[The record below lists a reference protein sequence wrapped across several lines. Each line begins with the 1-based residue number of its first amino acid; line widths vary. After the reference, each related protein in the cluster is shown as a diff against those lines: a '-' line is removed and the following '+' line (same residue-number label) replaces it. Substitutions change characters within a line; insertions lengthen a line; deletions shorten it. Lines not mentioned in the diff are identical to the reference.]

1 MAGPKKRFYKEV
13 AVVRDN
19 GEYELS
25 LDGRKLK
32 TPKGSVFRVRNRL
45 LALAIEVEW
54 RSQKK
59 LIHLDQMHLTT
70 LANTC
75 IDNPMG
81 LRRETLTASI
91 LEYLMTDTLCYRSSE
106 PEELCKQEEEL
117 WDPVVEW
124 FMNHF
129 DVDLSVT
136 TDLFSAPVP
145 EATRWVVHKDLM
157 SRPFEALVAFN
168 FMTDNLKSAILSFA
182 LLNRKLSV
190 EQAIRLS
197 RLETEYQVSKW
208 GKFESHDVDETQ
220 IRSRVAA
227 AVLFAYFHSDF
238 LSETHAPAK

>member
-1 MAGPKKRFYKEV
+1 MQ
-13 AVVRDN
+13 DN
-19 GEYELS
+19 GDYELS

-45 LALAIEVEW
+45 LALAIEAEW

-70 LANTC
+70 LTNTC

-81 LRRETLTASI
+81 LSRETLAASI
-91 LEYLMTDTLCYRSSE
+91 LEYLMTDTLCFRSEE
-106 PEELCKQEEEL
+106 PDELSKLEREL
-117 WDPVVEW
+117 WDPLVEW
-124 FMNHF
+124 FMNCF

-145 EATRWVVHKDLM
+145 EATRTALQKDLL
-157 SRPFEALVAFN
+157 SQPFEALVALN

-182 LLNRKLSV
+182 LMNRKVTV

-197 RLETEYQVSKW
+197 RLETEFQVSKW
-208 GKFESHDVDETQ
+208 GKFASHDADETQ
-220 IRSRVAA
+220 LRTRVAA
-227 AVLFAYFHSDF
+227 AVLFAYFHTNF
-238 LSETHAPAK
+238 LSETCAPVK